1 MFNSVDCSP
10 PGSSVHGISQARIL
24 EWVAIFFSGGPSHS
38 RDQTHISCTGRQI
51 LYHWVT
57 WEASSMGI
65 CCSVDMSCLTICDA
79 IDCSTP
85 HYLLESEDVPHHPV
99 LHHLLEFAQ
108 VHIHWIGDAIQ
119 PSRPLSSSALSAINL
134 SQHQGLFQWVSSS
147 HQVTKVLELQL
158 QHQSLHHQHSGLI
171 SFRTDWFDLF
181 AFQGSLKSLLQHYGL
196 KALILWHSASFVVQ
210 FSHRYMTTG
219 KTIALTI
226 HAFDGK
232 VKSLFST
239 HCLGLS

>member
-1 MFNSVDCSP
+1 MSQLFSLGGHSVGVSA
-10 PGSSVHGISQARIL
+10 SASVLAMN
-24 EWVAIFFSGGPSHS
+24 
-38 RDQTHISCTGRQI
+38 T
-51 LYHWVT
+51 
-57 WEASSMGI
+57 
-65 CCSVDMSCLTICDA
+65 
-79 IDCSTP
+79 
-85 HYLLESEDVPHHPV
+85 
-99 LHHLLEFAQ
+99 
-108 VHIHWIGDAIQ
+108 
-119 PSRPLSSSALSAINL
+119 
-134 SQHQGLFQWVSSS
+134 
-147 HQVTKVLELQL
+147 
-158 QHQSLHHQHSGLI
+158 GLI

-210 FSHRYMTTG
+210 FSHQYMTTG